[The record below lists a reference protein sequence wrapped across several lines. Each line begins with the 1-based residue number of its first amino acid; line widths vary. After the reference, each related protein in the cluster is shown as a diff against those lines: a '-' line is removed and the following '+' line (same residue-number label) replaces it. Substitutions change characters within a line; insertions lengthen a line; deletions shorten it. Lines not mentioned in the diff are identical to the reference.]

1 MESVS
6 YLKISIRHLNP
17 TMRKRKP
24 HLNIIEIQSRSQCP
38 GFGFWDC
45 PVKGSH
51 RVRTTQLEKNLK
63 KLKCFQLIAQ
73 PEET

>member
-38 GFGFWDC
+38 GFGFGIV
-45 PVKGSH
+45 PSKVLIGSG
-51 RVRTTQLEKNLK
+51 QLNWK
-63 KLKCFQLIAQ
+63 K
-73 PEET
+73 T